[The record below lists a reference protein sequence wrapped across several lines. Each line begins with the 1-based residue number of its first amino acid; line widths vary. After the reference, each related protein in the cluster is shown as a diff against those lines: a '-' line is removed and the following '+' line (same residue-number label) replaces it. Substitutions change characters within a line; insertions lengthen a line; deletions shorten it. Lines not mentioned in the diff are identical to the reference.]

1 MTKGTLA
8 LKLEK
13 KLPFTVKN
21 RLSLG
26 SFSCFF
32 KRFMSTFPQSKI

>member
-13 KLPFTVKN
+13 KLPFTVNN
-21 RLSLG
+21 RLTSG
-26 SFSCFF
+26 SVSSFF
-32 KRFMSTFPQSKI
+32 KRFTSTFPQSKI